1 MTTRVSSASYADEVL
16 SIGALECDFASGPMP
31 DLLALAVKAKASQ
44 SAVAADRRGEHSYRR
59 AY

>member
-31 DLLALAVKAKASQ
+31 DLLALAVKAKG
-44 SAVAADRRGEHSYRR
+44 VAERCSC
-59 AY
+59 